1 MLLVPF
7 LKRCWLRI
15 IGTPPQG
22 VLAVGAVAVLAGCSM
37 VSLGYNRLPDLG
49 LLWLNR
55 QLPLTDAQSAQARTD
70 MAALLAWHRRTQLP
84 ATADL
89 LRRWQDLATGDL
101 SAADTCSEWAQVRGL
116 LDTITQQALPAM
128 ARLASGTTPA
138 QLAEL
143 QRTQRKGNDE
153 FREAHAPQARRGWF
167 TPANAATENS
177 AQASR
182 LSAQAGLD
190 KRLDTLRDRYSQLY
204 GPLSDAQAALL
215 RERLQTSPFQPER
228 TLAERERRQTEL
240 LGVLQSL
247 QTPQEAGQAQAL
259 VRAWLTG
266 WSASPTPGYAA
277 YAQQLTRDGCAQ
289 LAALHRT
296 TTPEQRAHA
305 VRTLKGYEQDLRALA
320 QH

>member
-101 SAADTCSEWAQVRGL
+101 SAADACGEWAQVRGL

-143 QRTQRKGNDE
+143 QRIQRKGNDE

-167 TPANAATENS
+167 TPANAATENP

-182 LSAQAGLD
+182 LIAQAGLD
-190 KRLDTLRDRYSQLY
+190 KRLDALRDRYSQLY

-259 VRAWLTG
+259 VRAWLAG
-266 WSASPTPGYAA
+266 WTASPTPGYAA

-289 LAALHRT
+289 FAALHRT

>member
-1 MLLVPF
+1 
-7 LKRCWLRI
+7 
-15 IGTPPQG
+15 
-22 VLAVGAVAVLAGCSM
+22 M

-49 LLWLNR
+49 MLWLNR
-55 QLPLTDAQSAQARTD
+55 QLPLSDAQSAQARSD

-89 LRRWQDLATGDL
+89 LRRWQDLAAGDI
-101 SAADTCSEWAQVRGL
+101 SAAEACREFAQVRGL
-116 LDTITQQALPAM
+116 LDAITQQALPAM
-128 ARLASGTTPA
+128 ARLASGTTPE

-153 FREAHAPQARRGWF
+153 FREAYSATARRGWF
-167 TPANAATENS
+167 TPANAATES
-177 AQASR
+177 AAPPVG

-204 GPLSDAQAALL
+204 GPLSDAQTTLL
-215 RERLQTSPFQPER
+215 RERLRASPFQPER

-240 LGVLQSL
+240 LEVLRSL
-247 QTPQEAGQAQAL
+247 QAPQEPAQAQAR
-259 VRAWLTG
+259 VRAWLAG
-266 WSASPTPGYAA
+266 WTTSPTTGYSA
-277 YAQQLTRDGCAQ
+277 YAQQLTQDGCTQFAS
-289 LAALHRT
+289 LHRT

-305 VRTLKGYEQDLRALA
+305 VRTLKGHEQDLRALA